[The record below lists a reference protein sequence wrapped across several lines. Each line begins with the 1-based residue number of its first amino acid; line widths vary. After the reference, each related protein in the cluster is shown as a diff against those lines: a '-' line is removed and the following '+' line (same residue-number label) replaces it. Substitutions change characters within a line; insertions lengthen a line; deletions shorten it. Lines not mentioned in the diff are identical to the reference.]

1 MRSSEIPK
9 GNLEFF
15 EIDNTKGFPLRND
28 EEKANHSLIFFWM
41 HIRANFAKI
50 KANYLYYLQFFI
62 IEIIENPFENCG
74 IFFRARVKV
83 INFKTS

>member
-28 EEKANHSLIFFWM
+28 EEKENHSLIFFWM
-41 HIRANFAKI
+41 HIRANFAKN
-50 KANYLYYLQFFI
+50 KSKLFI
-62 IEIIENPFENCG
+62 LFTNFYNRNNRKPF
-74 IFFRARVKV
+74 
-83 INFKTS
+83 